1 MSGSPDTGNRAENK
15 TEVPHSAPSE
25 PASCIILL
33 LLLLS
38 PPPQIP
44 PGCKTR
50 VRFCSS
56 RQLSKQFQ
64 LLLILGSQT
73 VPGRKSFQDS
83 DLQPA
88 YCSRCLSFPLG
99 LSSFPVP
106 MNDLSLCSP
115 HPKTP
120 SPPLPSPKPEL
131 HSDDHNRP
139 CRHRG
144 LPRSLHQGQDLETHL
159 HLVTATRG
167 GGLLSCP
174 FYRKGTDA
182 KPHS

>member
-1 MSGSPDTGNRAENK
+1 MYNIVIAI
-15 TEVPHSAPSE
+15 VIPHPH
-25 PASCIILL
+25 
-33 LLLLS
+33 
-38 PPPQIP
+38 PQIP

-50 VRFCSS
+50 VCFCSS

-115 HPKTP
+115 HPKTLT
-120 SPPLPSPKPEL
+120 PPLPSPKPEL

-144 LPRSLHQGQDLETHL
+144 LPRSLHQGQDLETQL

-174 FYRKGTDA
+174 FYRKGIDA